1 MKWKEDCFSVKM
13 IQSGFQI
20 SYLFLGGQADSLP
33 LSAQALQCWECFCQ
47 QAALVFRVSLAAAL
61 RWTSNYNIF

>member
-1 MKWKEDCFSVKM
+1 MKWKEDCFSVMM
-13 IQSGFQI
+13 IQSGFQT
-20 SYLFLGGQADSLP
+20 SYLSLGGEAGLLP
-33 LSAQALQCWECFCQ
+33 QRPQALQCWECFCQ

>member
-20 SYLFLGGQADSLP
+20 SYLFLGGAADSLP
-33 LSAQALQCWECFCQ
+33 LSEQALEGLEGLDQ
-47 QAALVFRVSLAAAL
+47 QAALVFRVSLAAEL
-61 RWTSNYNIF
+61 CWTSNYNIF